1 MIDRRAFVLLL
12 FATHLLVSTSA
23 LAQAAKGVHR
33 IAMVEIV
40 APVKGMV
47 EGGSPIWDAL
57 LKGLR
62 RLGYVEGANL
72 FIERYSTSGRED
84 ANASIAAQVIA
95 TKPDLI
101 FARGVPLVKSLLA
114 ATRTIPIVTVTAD
127 PVLSKIA
134 ASLARPDGNVTGLVA
149 DAGAGLD
156 LKRMELLRE
165 VVPSASRVGYLLR
178 RDMWD
183 GPFAAYAR
191 SSARRLGMTL
201 VPALSNVPGHED
213 DYERVFARMAN
224 DKVDAIV
231 GRAASEHLVFKSTIN
246 RLAVQARLP
255 SIHCQP
261 QLARAGALM
270 SYGPN
275 MPELYR
281 RAGSY
286 IDKILK
292 GARPA
297 ELPFEQASRFRLVVN
312 LKTAKALG
320 ITFPPS
326 ILLRA
331 DEVIE

>member
-33 IAMVEIV
+33 IAIVENV
-40 APVKGMV
+40 GPVKGIV

-57 LKGLR
+57 LKSLR

-95 TKPDLI
+95 NKPDLI

-201 VPALSNVPGHED
+201 VPALSNVPVHED

-231 GRAASEHLVFKSTIN
+231 GAPSSEVLVFKSTIN
-246 RLAVQARLP
+246 KLAVQARLP